1 MTLKMMENL
10 NIIKGLYAVTPEEKN
25 LCVLI
30 PQIEACI
37 KGGVRLIQYRSKT
50 LSKIVQNKQARE
62 IKMVCDYHKVPLII
76 NDDIELC
83 RILDADGVHLGEND
97 DSLEKARLV
106 LGPSKIIGVSCYN
119 SIDRVKEAADK
130 GATYIALGAC
140 FPTITKPNAP
150 TASLDLIALVLK
162 EFKIP
167 VVAIGGINLENIE
180 ILINAGVNCFALING
195 LFKAKDIEGTAKQFL
210 SLTKKRNYDK

>member
-1 MTLKMMENL
+1 MMLKMMKNL
-10 NIIKGLYAVTPEEKN
+10 HIIKGLYAVTPEEKD
-25 LCVLI
+25 LFVLSS
-30 PQIEACI
+30 QVESCI
-37 KGGVRLIQYRSKT
+37 KGGARLIQYRSKT
-50 LSKIVQNKQARE
+50 LSKIEQNKQARK
-62 IKMVCDYHKVPLII
+62 IKMVCDYYKVPLII

-97 DSLEKARLV
+97 DSLEKARLI

-119 SIDRVKEAADK
+119 SIDRVKKAVDK

-150 TASLDLIALVLK
+150 IASLDLIALVLK
-162 EFKIP
+162 KFKIP

-180 ILINAGVNCFALING
+180 LLINEGINCVAVINS
-195 LFKAKDIEGTAKQFL
+195 LFKTKDIEGMARQFS
-210 SLTKKRNYDK
+210 SLIKKEEL

>member
-1 MTLKMMENL
+1 MKNL
-10 NIIKGLYAVTPEEKN
+10 HIIKGLYAVTPEEKD
-25 LCVLI
+25 LFVLSS
-30 PQIEACI
+30 QVESCI
-37 KGGVRLIQYRSKT
+37 KGGARLIQYRSKT
-50 LSKIVQNKQARE
+50 LSKIEQNKQARK
-62 IKMVCDYHKVPLII
+62 IKMVCDYYKVPLII

-97 DSLEKARLV
+97 DSLEKARLI

-119 SIDRVKEAADK
+119 SIDRVKKAVDK

-162 EFKIP
+162 KFKIP

-180 ILINAGVNCFALING
+180 LLINKGINCVAVINS
-195 LFKAKDIEGTAKQFL
+195 LFKTKDIEGMARQFS
-210 SLTKKRNYDK
+210 SLIKKEEL

>member
-1 MTLKMMENL
+1 MILKAMENL
-10 NIIKGLYAVTPEEKN
+10 HIIKGLYAVTPEQTD
-25 LCVLI
+25 LFLLI
-30 PQIEACI
+30 SQVESCI
-37 KGGVRLIQYRSKT
+37 KGGARLIQYRCKK
-50 LSKIVQNKQARE
+50 LSKIEQSKQARK
-62 IKMVCDYHKVPLII
+62 IKIVCDYYKVPLII

-119 SIDRVKEAADK
+119 SIDRVKKAVDK

-167 VVAIGGINLENIE
+167 LVAIGGITLENVE
-180 ILINAGVNCFALING
+180 FLTKEGVSCIALINS
-195 LFKAKDIEGTAKQFL
+195 LFKENDIEGTARQFS
-210 SLTKKRNYDK
+210 SLMKNEQL

>member
-1 MTLKMMENL
+1 MILKAMENL
-10 NIIKGLYAVTPEEKN
+10 HIIKGLYAVTPEQTD
-25 LCVLI
+25 LFVLI
-30 PQIEACI
+30 SQVESCI
-37 KGGVRLIQYRSKT
+37 KGGARLIQYRSKK
-50 LSKIVQNKQARE
+50 LSKIEQSKQARK
-62 IKMVCDYHKVPLII
+62 IKIVCDYYKVPLII

-119 SIDRVKEAADK
+119 SIDRVKKAVDK

-140 FPTITKPNAP
+140 FPTTTKPNAP

-162 EFKIP
+162 
-167 VVAIGGINLENIE
+167 NLKY
-180 ILINAGVNCFALING
+180 L
-195 LFKAKDIEGTAKQFL
+195 
-210 SLTKKRNYDK
+210 

>member
-1 MTLKMMENL
+1 MILKAMENL
-10 NIIKGLYAVTPEEKN
+10 HIIKGLYAVTPEQTD
-25 LCVLI
+25 LFLLI
-30 PQIEACI
+30 SQVESCI
-37 KGGVRLIQYRSKT
+37 KGGARLIQYRCKK
-50 LSKIVQNKQARE
+50 LSKIEQSKQARK
-62 IKMVCDYHKVPLII
+62 IKIVCDYYKVPLII

-119 SIDRVKEAADK
+119 SIDRVKKAVDK

-140 FPTITKPNAP
+140 FPTITKPNAT

-167 VVAIGGINLENIE
+167 VVAIGGITLENVE
-180 ILINAGVNCFALING
+180 FLTKEGVSCIALINS
-195 LFKAKDIEGTAKQFL
+195 LFKENDIEGTARQFS
-210 SLTKKRNYDK
+210 SLMKNEEL

>member
-1 MTLKMMENL
+1 MKNL
-10 NIIKGLYAVTPEEKN
+10 HIIKGLYAVTPEEKD
-25 LCVLI
+25 LFVLNS
-30 PQIEACI
+30 QVESCI
-37 KGGVRLIQYRSKT
+37 KGGARRIQYRSKT
-50 LSKIVQNKQARE
+50 LSKIEQNKQARK
-62 IKMVCDYHKVPLII
+62 IKMVCDYYKVPLII

-97 DSLEKARLV
+97 DSLEKARLI

-119 SIDRVKEAADK
+119 SIDRVKKAVDK

-162 EFKIP
+162 KFKIP

-180 ILINAGVNCFALING
+180 LLINEGINCVAVINS
-195 LFKAKDIEGTAKQFL
+195 LFKTKDIEGMARQFS
-210 SLTKKRNYDK
+210 SLIKKEEL

>member
-1 MTLKMMENL
+1 MILKMMENL
-10 NIIKGLYAVTPEEKN
+10 HIIKGLYAITAEEKDSF
-25 LCVLI
+25 LLSSQV
-30 PQIEACI
+30 ESCI
-37 KGGVRLIQYRSKT
+37 KGGARLIQYRSKK
-50 LSKIVQNKQARE
+50 LSKIEQGKQARK
-62 IKMVCDYHKVPLII
+62 IKIVCDHYKVPLII

-119 SIDRVKEAADK
+119 SIDRVKKAVDK

-150 TASLDLIALVLK
+150 IATLDLIALVLK

-167 VVAIGGINLENIE
+167 LVAIGGINLENIE
-180 ILINAGVNCFALING
+180 LLINEGVSCFALINS
-195 LFKAKDIEGTAKQFL
+195 LFKTKDIEGTASQFS
-210 SLTKKRNYDK
+210 SLIKRSEKL

>member
-1 MTLKMMENL
+1 MMLKMMKNL
-10 NIIKGLYAVTPEEKN
+10 HIIKGLYAVTPEEKD
-25 LCVLI
+25 LFVLSS
-30 PQIEACI
+30 QVESCI
-37 KGGVRLIQYRSKT
+37 KGGARLIQYRSKT
-50 LSKIVQNKQARE
+50 LSKIEQNKQARK
-62 IKMVCDYHKVPLII
+62 IKMVCDYYKVPLII

-97 DSLEKARLV
+97 DSLEKARLI

-119 SIDRVKEAADK
+119 SIDRVKKAVDK

-162 EFKIP
+162 KFKIP

-180 ILINAGVNCFALING
+180 LLINEGINCVAVINS
-195 LFKAKDIEGTAKQFL
+195 LFKTKDIEGMARQFS
-210 SLTKKRNYDK
+210 SLIKKEEL

>member
-1 MTLKMMENL
+1 MMLKMMKNL
-10 NIIKGLYAVTPEEKN
+10 HIIKGLYAVTPEEKD
-25 LCVLI
+25 LFVLSS
-30 PQIEACI
+30 QVESCI
-37 KGGVRLIQYRSKT
+37 KGGARLIQYRSKT
-50 LSKIVQNKQARE
+50 LSKIEQNKQARK
-62 IKMVCDYHKVPLII
+62 IKMVCDYYKVPLII

-97 DSLEKARLV
+97 DSLEKARLI

-119 SIDRVKEAADK
+119 SIDRIKKAVDK

-162 EFKIP
+162 KFKIP

-180 ILINAGVNCFALING
+180 LLINEGINCVAVINS
-195 LFKAKDIEGTAKQFL
+195 LFKTKDIEGMARQFS
-210 SLTKKRNYDK
+210 SLIKKEEL

>member
-1 MTLKMMENL
+1 MILKAMENL
-10 NIIKGLYAVTPEEKN
+10 HIIKGLYAVTPEQTD
-25 LCVLI
+25 LFLLI
-30 PQIEACI
+30 SQVESCI
-37 KGGVRLIQYRSKT
+37 KGGARLIQYRCKK
-50 LSKIVQNKQARE
+50 LSKIEQSKQARK
-62 IKMVCDYHKVPLII
+62 IKIVCDYYKVPLII

-83 RILDADGVHLGEND
+83 RILDADGVHLGKND

-119 SIDRVKEAADK
+119 SIDRVKKAVDK

-167 VVAIGGINLENIE
+167 VVAIGGITLENVE
-180 ILINAGVNCFALING
+180 FLTKEGVSCIALINS
-195 LFKAKDIEGTAKQFL
+195 LFKENDIEGTARQFS
-210 SLTKKRNYDK
+210 SLMKNEEL

>member
-1 MTLKMMENL
+1 MTLKMMKNL
-10 NIIKGLYAVTPEEKN
+10 HIIKGLYAVTPEEKD
-25 LCVLI
+25 LFVLSS
-30 PQIEACI
+30 QVESCI
-37 KGGVRLIQYRSKT
+37 KGGARLIQYRSKT
-50 LSKIVQNKQARE
+50 LSKIEQNKQARK
-62 IKMVCDYHKVPLII
+62 IKMVCDYYKVPLII

-97 DSLEKARLV
+97 DSLEKARLI

-119 SIDRVKEAADK
+119 SIDRVKKAVDK

-162 EFKIP
+162 GCAEVLKTLAYTSTEMGIESKIGWYACVP
-167 VVAIGGINLENIE
+167 LF
-180 ILINAGVNCFALING
+180 ILAVIFSAFAPKI
-195 LFKAKDIEGTAKQFL
+195 KI
-210 SLTKKRNYDK
+210 

>member
-1 MTLKMMENL
+1 MENL
-10 NIIKGLYAVTPEEKN
+10 HIIKGLYAVTPEQTD
-25 LCVLI
+25 LFLLI
-30 PQIEACI
+30 SQVESCI
-37 KGGVRLIQYRSKT
+37 KGGARLIQYRCKK
-50 LSKIVQNKQARE
+50 LSKIEQSKQARK
-62 IKMVCDYHKVPLII
+62 IKIVCDYYKVPLII

-119 SIDRVKEAADK
+119 SIDRVKKAVDK

-167 VVAIGGINLENIE
+167 VVAIGGITLENVE
-180 ILINAGVNCFALING
+180 FLTKEGVSCIALINS
-195 LFKAKDIEGTAKQFL
+195 LFKENDIEGTARQFS
-210 SLTKKRNYDK
+210 SLMKNEEL

>member
-1 MTLKMMENL
+1 MENPHTI
-10 NIIKGLYAVTPEEKN
+10 NGLYAVTPDEKD
-25 LCVLI
+25 LFTLSQKV
-30 PQIEACI
+30 ESCI
-37 KGGVRLIQYRSKT
+37 KGGARLIQYRSKM
-50 LSKIVQNKQARE
+50 LSKIEQNKQARE

-97 DSLEKARLV
+97 DSLEKARLL

-119 SIDRVKEAADK
+119 SIDRVKKAVDK

-150 TASLDLIALVLK
+150 IATLDLIALVLK

-167 VVAIGGINLENIE
+167 LVAIGGINLENIE
-180 ILINAGVNCFALING
+180 ILINEGVSCFALINS
-195 LFKAKDIEGTAKQFL
+195 LFKTKDIEGTASQFS
-210 SLTKKRNYDK
+210 SLINRSEKL